1 MTTDQPTP
9 ADRTAGEPA
18 APKTP
23 QPLGTAGTRRAAHAP
38 GGGAAPAAE
47 PVLEIADLT
56 VDFRLDTATVHAVR
70 GVGLRL
76 AQGETLAVVG
86 ESGSG
91 KTATALSVLR
101 LNPQPPCVY
110 AGGRILFE
118 GRDLLTVPEKEL
130 GRIRGQDI
138 AMVFQDPMTS
148 LDPLRRVGA
157 QVAEGLR
164 HHQGLSRAEAG
175 AAALEALDEVGIPDP
190 ERRFRQYPHELSG
203 GLRQRVMIAAALV
216 GRPRV
221 LIADE
226 PTTALDV
233 TVQRQILDLLV
244 TLQERH
250 GMAVLLITHD
260 LGVVAETADRVA
272 VMHRGEV
279 VETGDV
285 LDVFD
290 HPADDY
296 TRQLLAAT
304 PRLELA

>member
-1 MTTDQPTP
+1 MTTDKPMTIGGKPT
-9 ADRTAGEPA
+9 T
-18 APKTP
+18 
-23 QPLGTAGTRRAAHAP
+23 
-38 GGGAAPAAE
+38 E
-47 PVLEIADLT
+47 PVLEIADLS
-56 VDFRLDTATVHAVR
+56 VDFRLDTTTVHAVR
-70 GVGLRL
+70 GVNLRL

-91 KTATALSVLR
+91 KTATSLSVLR

-110 AGGRILFE
+110 AGGRILFD
-118 GRDLLTVPEKEL
+118 GRDLLTVSEKEL

-148 LDPLRRVGA
+148 LDPLRRVGT
-157 QVAEGLR
+157 QVAEVLR
-164 HHQGLSRAEAG
+164 HHQGLSRAAAD
-175 AAALEALDEVGIPDP
+175 AAAVEALDEVGIPDP

-203 GLRQRVMIAAALV
+203 GLRQRVMIAGALV

-244 TLQERH
+244 SLQERH

-260 LGVVAETADRVA
+260 LGVVAETADRLA
-272 VMHRGEV
+272 VMHQGRV

-285 LDVFD
+285 LDVF
-290 HPADDY
+290 HRPSDDY
-296 TRQLLAAT
+296 TRRLLAAT
-304 PRLELA
+304 PRLEPA